1 MIQAHANGEPEHR
14 RDSSD
19 PDDDNTSHQ
28 PRFAVTVQRH
38 KILGVHSVLR
48 RARFVDDSADSAEA
62 PDIQGPSKYAVP
74 ADAVPAS
81 FKPAEPSSNITTQS
95 GMLGA
100 SSDMDTSAFESLVR
114 ASLAETQQTQTPLE
128 NTVETPQFAVASEPF
143 NLGSWD
149 TWADLSWQT
158 SFSPRSDADYL

>member
-1 MIQAHANGEPEHR
+1 
-14 RDSSD
+14 
-19 PDDDNTSHQ
+19 
-28 PRFAVTVQRH
+28 
-38 KILGVHSVLR
+38 
-48 RARFVDDSADSAEA
+48 
-62 PDIQGPSKYAVP
+62 
-74 ADAVPAS
+74 
-81 FKPAEPSSNITTQS
+81 
-95 GMLGA
+95 MLGA
-100 SSDMDTSAFESLVR
+100 ASDMDTSAFESLVR